1 MARRRALAAVPDRP
15 TRVVLYVRV
24 SSLMG
29 RGGEDFH
36 SPDVQTAAMRRATH
50 GMTEVAVIDD
60 IDVSGTHFSR
70 DGIDRVRTLAR
81 SGQLDALAVYDVSR
95 FGRDVLESLLFLREL
110 ADAGVRIISATE
122 HIDTSTPA
130 GEMMLINMLNVAQ
143 YRAREIGRGWSAA
156 IARRAELGH
165 HHGRPL
171 GYIKQGK
178 QLVPDPTIG
187 PAVTEAFRRYAAGEP
202 AGEVT
207 AYLAGVRGIAMHTPN
222 VKALLRRPVYLGLV
236 VTDDQVLPGEHDALT
251 DPDTWIRVQRR
262 LASEAGTPPRALAHT
277 WALVGL
283 VDCPQGH
290 RLQRQGDRLVC
301 GLGRGDV
308 KGGDCP
314 GVGRPLLARVEDE
327 VLTQV
332 ADYARKLRTDA
343 GARAARKARAT
354 AGRADR
360 GRLERELAETRAAMV
375 KLATRNALDQLPD
388 VVYQEALAGLRRT
401 EQTAAAELARLA
413 PAVEVPD
420 LEQEAATVETLLG
433 LWPRMTMDERG
444 RALRVVV
451 DRVEVRPAERWRQ
464 PESDRVTVHFRW

>member
-1 MARRRALAAVPDRP
+1 MPRRRTLAAVPDRP

-36 SPDVQTAAMRRATH
+36 SPNVQTTAMRRATH
-50 GMTEVAVIDD
+50 GMTEVAVVDD

-70 DGIDRVRTLAR
+70 DGIDKVRALAR

-143 YRAREIGRGWSAA
+143 YRAREIGRSWSGA
-156 IARRAELGH
+156 IARRAERGQ

-178 QLVPDPTIG
+178 QLVPDPALA
-187 PAVTEAFRRYAAGEP
+187 PAITETFRRYAVDEP
-202 AGEVT
+202 IGQVT
-207 AYLAGVRGIAMHTPN
+207 AYLASARGVPMHTAN
-222 VKALLRRPVYLGLV
+222 VKTLLRRPTYLGLV
-236 VTDDQVLPGEHDALT
+236 VTDDQVLPGEHEALT

-262 LASEAGTPPRALAHT
+262 LAREAGTPPRALAQT

-283 VDCPQGH
+283 VQCPHGH
-290 RLQRQGDRLVC
+290 RLQRQGGRLVC
-301 GLGRGDV
+301 GQGRGDV

-314 GVGRPLLARVEDE
+314 GVGRPLIARVEDE
-327 VLTQV
+327 VIAQV
-332 ADYARKLRTDA
+332 ADYARQLRTDA
-343 GARAARKARAT
+343 GMRTARLARASV
-354 AGRADR
+354 GRADR
-360 GRLERELAETRAAMV
+360 DRLEREVAETRAAMV

-388 VVYQEALAGLRRT
+388 AVYQEVLSGLRRT
-401 EQTAAAELARLA
+401 EHAAVAELARLA
-413 PAVEVPD
+413 PAAEVPD
-420 LEQEAATVETLLG
+420 PEREAAMVETLVG
-433 LWPRMTMDERG
+433 LWPEMTMAERG
-444 RALRVVV
+444 KALRAVV
-451 DRVEVRPAERWRQ
+451 DRVEVRPAERWRE
-464 PESDRVTVHFRW
+464 PESKRVTVHFRW